1 MDAICTV
8 IGSYAPNTRMKSTSC
23 YIISHKRKLLI
34 LDVGQFVK
42 EKIVKYICSTKQE
55 IDDIT
60 IVISHNH
67 LDHIAGLISLGE
79 FLIKYFPHVFVKI
92 YMSDTS
98 EKYVNWYKMMNKKYG
113 NAFEFKILDENTVFK
128 FSKYNVSFA
137 KTNHCSGK
145 LKSYATKLSYGNNT
159 FVYTS
164 DIASIDDNIKK
175 FVKNADVVM
184 LDAGNPVERRK
195 TLKGYH
201 GKTNEIVSSVLK
213 CNVKSVFLTHLKA
226 CFSETDY
233 LNSLNEE
240 DKRSVYIVHEED
252 VFNIFS
258 SIKSLEIFK
267 IQQSK
272 VLAVV

>member
-8 IGSYAPNTRMKSTSC
+8 IGSHAPNTRMKSTSC
-23 YIISHKRKLLI
+23 YLISHKRKLLI

-42 EKIVKYICSTKQE
+42 AKIVKYICSTKQE

-67 LDHIAGLISLGE
+67 LDHVAGLISLGD
-79 FLIKYFPHVFVKI
+79 FLIKYFPNVFVKI

-98 EKYVNWYKMMNKKYG
+98 EIYVNWYKMIKSKYS
-113 NAFEFKILDENTVFK
+113 NVFDIKILDENTIFK

-137 KTNHCSGK
+137 KTNHCSDK
-145 LKSYATKLSYGNNT
+145 LKSYATKISDGYNT

-164 DIASIDDNIKK
+164 DIASIDDNIKEFLK
-175 FVKNADVVM
+175 DADVVM

-226 CFSETDY
+226 CFSDIDY

-258 SIKSLEIFK
+258 YIKKGENIQIQSSK
-267 IQQSK
+267 I
-272 VLAVV
+272 LAVI

>member
-8 IGSYAPNTRMKSTSC
+8 IGLHAPNTRMKSTSC

-42 EKIVKYICSTKQE
+42 DKIVKYICSAKQE

-67 LDHIAGLISLGE
+67 LDHVAGLISLGD
-79 FLIKYFPHVFVKI
+79 FLINYFPNVFVKI

-98 EKYVNWYKMMNKKYG
+98 EIYVNWYKMINSKYG
-113 NAFEFKILDENTVFK
+113 NVFDIKILDENTIFK
-128 FSKYNVSFA
+128 FSKYIVSFA
-137 KTNHCSGK
+137 KTNHCSDK
-145 LKSYATKLSYGNNT
+145 LKSYATKISDGYNT

-164 DIASIDDNIKK
+164 DIASIDDNI
-175 FVKNADVVM
+175 
-184 LDAGNPVERRK
+184 ERRK

-213 CNVKSVFLTHLKA
+213 CNVKSIFLTHLKA
-226 CFSETDY
+226 CFSDIDY

-258 SIKSLEIFK
+258 YIKKGENIQIQSSK
-267 IQQSK
+267 I
-272 VLAVV
+272 LAVI

>member
-67 LDHIAGLISLGE
+67 LDHVAGLISLGD

-113 NAFEFKILDENTVFK
+113 NAFEFKRLDETTVFK
-128 FSKYNVSFA
+128 FSKYDVSFA

-145 LKSYATKLSYGNNT
+145 LKSYATKISDGYNT

-213 CNVKSVFLTHLKA
+213 SNVKSVFLTHIKA